1 MVGEGMSSPSDQFQD
16 FCHLKERR
24 DRMSDRWW
32 PVRERRLPTHRP
44 SHKGRKPL
52 TPQTP
57 CCRLQSLRHPG
68 DKGGRCGKEEREA
81 THPWGHLAFLQCPPR
96 GVLPGSQGLTLRRSC
111 SRTES
116 KLQLL
121 KGQVPFSAV
130 VLGTLDLS
138 CSSQLPT
145 LSRGS

>member
-1 MVGEGMSSPSDQFQD
+1 MTDGGLSEKDASPPTDRLTRARSPS
-16 FCHLKERR
+16 
-24 DRMSDRWW
+24 
-32 PVRERRLPTHRP
+32 LPRP
-44 SHKGRKPL
+44 QAAAIKVPWGY
-52 TPQTP
+52 T
-57 CCRLQSLRHPG
+57 
-68 DKGGRCGKEEREA
+68 GGRWGKEERKA

-138 CSSQLPT
+138 FSNQFPT